1 LKSSVKKEEN
11 LNDALGL
18 TELIL
23 TNNKLSGNFM
33 SNILDALKYDT
44 YLRVLDLRKN
54 KFTNNILNNPNE
66 FDLIRDF

>member
-1 LKSSVKKEEN
+1 MKSSVKKEEN

-33 SNILDALKYDT
+33 SSILDALKYDT